1 MQTIE
6 VTSLNDYSPEDI
18 QEVTSSVP
26 KGYCALTGKAVAAA
40 LDINDV
46 NDSKVKDTA
55 FAIFNC
61 AYDGESNIKPSVLRK
76 VLRNWMTQQQL
87 IPASEVKQILKG
99 AGWPQKRLRQAIPYA
114 LICTTLAA
122 IVFIVSALISSP
134 ASNASDTL
142 IINGKSYDAI
152 SVDENGKKAKYDL
165 VSAMSDSETVGF
177 HERFNRTY
185 TKPVPAVHYA
195 NQAEPGTNNFG
206 PRLAVTTIDDIN
218 NRLAEKLVKDPTFL
232 AAVDHASLHREAM
245 SHQQARTD
253 AVTYLDDTKRLDGA
267 RKFVDQ
273 VNSTA
278 IVNQHGVKYES
289 LGQIPNKDGGLPT
302 LTAFSTQQDMG
313 YALLVNF
320 KDGRLPL
327 LLRIDCDL
335 QPSFPKA
342 FTSVPRYGKKE
353 KVATQAP
360 RPFVPPAS
368 MQPPKPKPQV
378 VQITTPKPTPKPKPT
393 PTPKTT
399 TPTPTPTP
407 SNPPKTTPPTPGTP
421 TPSTTTVTTTT
432 TPTPTPSNPP
442 KTTTPPVPSTTTP
455 TTTQPTTTPKTT
467 TPTPTPSDGKK
478 DPEAG
483 PNSQEGHAGNAGK
496 PSEPIDAVVPPIK
509 ETDPN
514 VATAPATNVVE
525 PIKDAAPATV
535 APNNAAENN
544 STEQNPSNGE
554 LANPDAAA
562 PAAAPAAPA
571 PAPAPAPAV
580 PAPAPAAPAPAPAPA
595 APAMPE
601 QKVEA
606 PATFVPEA
614 AAVAPAPQAPIEQ
627 APAPVGAVEVEAPV
641 VIDNAPAIEP
651 APEVVVAETPAESVE
666 IELSSKSFDRTPAL
680 LYAAIAFALAAL
692 ASFAYSY
699 KQKRRRTM

>member
-46 NDSKVKDTA
+46 NDSKVKDTT

-87 IPASEVKQILKG
+87 IPANEAKQILKD
-99 AGWPQKRLRQAIPYA
+99 AGWPQKRLRRAAPYA

-122 IVFIVSALISSP
+122 IVFIVSALTSSP

-253 AVTYLDDTKRLDGA
+253 AVAYLDDTKRLDGA

-278 IVNQHGVKYES
+278 IVDQHGVKYES

-399 TPTPTPTP
+399 TP
-407 SNPPKTTPPTPGTP
+407 GTP

-483 PNSQEGHAGNAGK
+483 PAAPEGHTKPAPK
-496 PSEPIDAVVPPIK
+496 PSEPADIVAPPVK
-509 ETDPN
+509 ETNPN
-514 VATAPATNVVE
+514 VATAPAPTTAA
-525 PIKDAAPATV
+525 PIPDAAPATITPT
-535 APNNAAENN
+535 APAEDNSTASQPNNGVVAD
-544 STEQNPSNGE
+544 
-554 LANPDAAA
+554 PDAAA
-562 PAAAPAAPA
+562 PAAAPAAPVPA
-571 PAPAPAPAV
+571 PAPAPAPV
-580 PAPAPAAPAPAPAPA
+580 APAPAPAPA

-614 AAVAPAPQAPIEQ
+614 AVVAPAPQAPIEQ